1 VADAS
6 NSGRRLR
13 VVTLVDH
20 LGTSGGGERL
30 AMEISKRLDRERFEP
45 IHCASR
51 YDPELAGPATRA
63 AAAELEEA
71 GVRLVGLGRTSA
83 RSLREWRPLVSLLR
97 RERVEVLHSHKFG
110 SNVWAAVLGRIARVP
125 CVVAHE
131 HTWSYEGQPLRRF
144 LDRELIARGTD
155 AFVAVSSDD
164 RRKMIEVERIDPDDV
179 TFVAN
184 GIDAIPEGDGAR
196 VREELGI
203 APDAPVVVAVAVL
216 RPQKALDVLIR
227 AAAELRRE
235 LPDLRVLIAGSGDQR
250 DELDRLAGELG
261 AGDAV
266 TLLGIRSDVPDLLA
280 AADVAAL
287 SSDYEGSPL
296 AVMEY
301 MDAALPVVATRVGGV
316 PDLIE
321 DGVNGLLVPPRD
333 PSALAAAL
341 GRVLRDRAAAAEMG
355 RRGRERRRTEFTI
368 DNTVRTLERMYT
380 EILAG
385 KGRL

>member
-1 VADAS
+1 MSDAP
-6 NSGRRLR
+6 NSGGRLR

-63 AAAELEEA
+63 AAAELHEA
-71 GVRLVGLGRTSA
+71 GVRVLGLGRTSA
-83 RSLREWRPLVSLLR
+83 RSIHEWRPLVSLLR

-110 SNVWAAVLGRIARVP
+110 SNVWAAVLGRLARVP
-125 CVVAHE
+125 VVVAHE
-131 HTWSYEGQPLRRF
+131 HTWSFEGQPVRRF

-155 AFVAVSSDD
+155 AFIAVSSDD
-164 RRKMIEVERIDPDDV
+164 RRKMIEIEGIKPDDV
-179 TFVAN
+179 TFVPN
-184 GIDAIPEGDGAR
+184 GIDAVREGDGAK

-203 APDAPVVVAVAVL
+203 APDAPVVGAVAVL
-216 RPQKALDVLIR
+216 REQKALDVLIR
-227 AAAELRRE
+227 AAAELLGE
-235 LPDLRVLIAGSGDQR
+235 LPGLRVLIAGDGPER
-250 DELDRLAGELG
+250 ERLEALASELG
-261 AGDAV
+261 ADGAV

-280 AADVAAL
+280 ALDVAAL

-301 MDAALPVVATRVGGV
+301 MDAGLPVAATRVGGV

-321 DGVNGLLVPPRD
+321 DGVHGFLVD
-333 PSALAAAL
+333 PQDPAALAAAI
-341 GRVLRDRAAAAEMG
+341 GRLLRDREAAAAMG
-355 RRGRERRRTEFTI
+355 ARARERRRSEFTI
-368 DNTVRTLERMYT
+368 DNTVRTLERMYEELLT
-380 EILAG
+380 RS
-385 KGRL
+385 GRR

>member
-1 VADAS
+1 MADAS

-20 LGTSGGGERL
+20 LATSGGGERL
-30 AMEISKRLDRERFEP
+30 AMEISKRLDRQRFEP

-51 YDPELAGPATRA
+51 YDPEHAGPATRA
-63 AAAELEEA
+63 AARELEDA

-97 RERVEVLHSHKFG
+97 RERVEVLHAHKFG
-110 SNVWAAVLGRIARVP
+110 SNVWAAVLGRVARVP
-125 CVVAHE
+125 AVLAHE
-131 HTWSYEGQPLRRF
+131 HTWSFEGQPVRRF

-155 AFVAVSSDD
+155 AFIAVSTDD
-164 RRKMIEVERIDPDDV
+164 RRKMIEVEGIDPDDV
-179 TFVAN
+179 TFVPN

-196 VREELGI
+196 VRQELGI
-203 APDAPVVVAVAVL
+203 PAEAPVVVAVAVL
-216 RPQKALDVLIR
+216 REQKALDVLVR
-227 AAAELRRE
+227 AAAELRGE
-235 LPDLRVLIAGSGDQR
+235 FPELRVLIAGSGPQEDQ
-250 DELDRLAGELG
+250 LGALVGELG
-261 AGDAV
+261 APV

-280 AADVAAL
+280 AANVAAL

-321 DGVNGLLVPPRD
+321 DGSNGRLVEPQD
-333 PSALAAAL
+333 PAGLARALAE
-341 GRVLRDRAAAAEMG
+341 VLRDRDAAAAMG
-355 RRGRERRRTEFTI
+355 RRGRERRRSEFTI
-368 DNTVRTLERMYT
+368 DRTVRTLERMY
-380 EILAG
+380 EDIVARS
-385 KGRL
+385 GRR